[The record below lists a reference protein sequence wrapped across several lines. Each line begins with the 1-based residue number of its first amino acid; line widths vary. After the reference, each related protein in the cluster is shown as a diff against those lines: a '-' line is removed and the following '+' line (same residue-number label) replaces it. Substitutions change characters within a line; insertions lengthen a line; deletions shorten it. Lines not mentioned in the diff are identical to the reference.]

1 MISSSDIA
9 EKLLQINAIKLNPHN
24 PFTWASGMRSPIYC
38 DNRLSLS
45 FPDARN
51 LVVEAFVENAAAYE
65 GIDAIAGVATAGI
78 PHGTLLADRLGIP
91 FIYVRSSAKAHGRK
105 NQIEG
110 FVQGGEKVLVI
121 EDLISTGGSV
131 LKAVDALKEAGC
143 EIAAVLAIFTYNLP
157 VAENNFKSADVEYVT
172 LSNYDVLLE
181 KAVEKKYIDSEALA
195 SLKEWKKNPSQWSKN
210 FI

>member
-1 MISSSDIA
+1 
-9 EKLLQINAIKLNPHN
+9 LQINEIKLNPHN

-78 PHGTLLADRLGIP
+78 PHGALLADRLGVP
-91 FIYVRSSAKAHGRK
+91 FIYVRSSAKTHGRK

-181 KAVEKKYIDSEALA
+181 KAVEKKYIDSEALT
-195 SLKEWKKNPSQWSKN
+195 SLKEWKKNPSQWSEN